1 MTAHSDVFLCT
12 LFEYV
17 EFGCL
22 SILVYLLRTSLVTE
36 GYRFGQVWVNIPTMH
51 CSVSDVEY
59 EFMVNT
65 VLENLREHT
74 RIPPQAYAVT
84 LKLFP
89 EAAGMQF
96 TELPLDSRSGSHQ
109 LKRLSS
115 SVSRISSVGSRQSI
129 SKEKSRDLI
138 DPTLV
143 SMKIS
148 VDIKSLQLTLT
159 NEHKVKPW

>member
-1 MTAHSDVFLCT
+1 
-12 LFEYV
+12 
-17 EFGCL
+17 
-22 SILVYLLRTSLVTE
+22 
-36 GYRFGQVWVNIPTMH
+36 MH

-74 RIPPQAYAVT
+74 RIPPQAYALT

-89 EAAGMQF
+89 EAAGMQSSEF
-96 TELPLDSRSGSHQ
+96 VSDSVRGSSQ

-115 SVSRISSVGSRQSI
+115 SVSRISSAGSRRDSI
-129 SKEKSRDLI
+129 SKEKRRELI
-138 DPTLV
+138 DPSLV

-148 VDIKSLQLTLT
+148 VDIESLQLTLT
-159 NEHKVKPW
+159 NEHKVSPGLDATTSHT